1 MFSSHNIYKGQA
13 IYIEIHIWE
22 MLKTCFAGGSTSHG
36 RPHLWQEGEWHIYVF
51 SDLIKKIK
59 EAKLDKKGLTDGRNI
74 CVFSDLIS
82 VHLKV
87 SVRVNA
93 PPGGKSGAFW

>member
-1 MFSSHNIYKGQA
+1 
-13 IYIEIHIWE
+13 
-22 MLKTCFAGGSTSHG
+22 MLKLYFAGGSTSHG
-36 RPHLWQEGEWHIYVF
+36 RPHLWQEGEWHIWVF
-51 SDLIKKIK
+51 SDLTNKIK
-59 EAKLDKKGLTDGRNI
+59 EAKLDEKGLTFGRNI

-82 VHLKV
+82 VHFKV